1 MAETEHGSD
10 MKIGLGLL
18 FGLVVL
24 LASIGTAAAAYLSE
38 VQGSDTMQLLSGLT
52 LTVAIVAG
60 CLAVAAF
67 HLFE

>member
-24 LASIGTAAAAYLSE
+24 LASIGTATAAYLSE